1 MLGTGVNLIYI
12 LSKIDSKLCLET
24 SHNVR
29 WILEMTF
36 SFIFFFFFAT
46 VQLARSMRKISV
58 LFSKIFPSISIWLC
72 WAFFWLL
79 IMFEIEKCGRPAYF
93 YVSFV

>member
-36 SFIFFFFFAT
+36 SFIYFIFFLLLYSSPDPCARFPFF
-46 VQLARSMRKISV
+46 LAK
-58 LFSKIFPSISIWLC
+58 
-72 WAFFWLL
+72 
-79 IMFEIEKCGRPAYF
+79 
-93 YVSFV
+93 SFLP